1 MGVDFIGTL
10 FLWRDNMILLIYM
23 GVLFFCYGI
32 YNLFCYFRMFPTA
45 KAGRHL
51 LKLYRKI
58 VRLCDNIFMVQLAEK
73 LVRKLDFE
81 QKELSMIS
89 AVLSYNGVN
98 YSAAIYLFSR
108 LLMAAC
114 GIILS
119 LPLVFIGVRWML
131 AMCVGIILFTA
142 ADYGFMLLQYWRYID
157 ELKKDLPVLG
167 LLAEKY
173 FERQEDT
180 SHFIELSRRIS
191 GDAWYGIW
199 SDMLCQKKQLSEE
212 VQYQSKGWTDIW
224 LLRFIEGMVSE
235 KKTEYYKDL
244 YRDLCS
250 DRSKKREKRLQQHCK
265 WLRLLPGVFFF
276 CQILLLFS
284 LLT

>member
-1 MGVDFIGTL
+1 
-10 FLWRDNMILLIYM
+10 MILLIYI
-23 GVLFFCYGI
+23 GILFFCYGI
-32 YNLFCYFRMFPTA
+32 YNLFCYFNMFPTA

-51 LKLYRKI
+51 LKLYRKK
-58 VRLCDNIFMVQLAEK
+58 VRLSDNIFMVQLSEK

-81 QKELSMIS
+81 QKEPSMIS

>member
-1 MGVDFIGTL
+1 
-10 FLWRDNMILLIYM
+10 MILLIYM

-32 YNLFCYFRMFPTA
+32 YNLFCYFNMFPTA

-51 LKLYRKI
+51 LKLYRKK
-58 VRLCDNIFMVQLAEK
+58 VRLSDNIFMVQLAEK

-81 QKELSMIS
+81 QKEPSMIS

-142 ADYGFMLLQYWRYID
+142 ADYAFMLLQYWQYID

-173 FERQEDT
+173 FERKEDM

-191 GDAWYGIW
+191 RDAWYEIW
-199 SDMLCQKKQLSEE
+199 SGMLCQEKQLLEE
-212 VQYQSKGWTDIW
+212 VQYQSRGWTDIW

-244 YRDLCS
+244 Y
-250 DRSKKREKRLQQHCK
+250 KVKAMK
-265 WLRLLPGVFFF
+265 
-276 CQILLLFS
+276 
-284 LLT
+284 

>member
-1 MGVDFIGTL
+1 
-10 FLWRDNMILLIYM
+10 MILLIYM

-32 YNLFCYFRMFPTA
+32 YNLFCYFNMFPTA

-51 LKLYRKI
+51 LKLYRKK
-58 VRLCDNIFMVQLAEK
+58 VRLSDNIFMVQLAEK

-81 QKELSMIS
+81 QKEPSMIS

-265 WLRLLPGVFFF
+265 WLRLLPGVSFF
-276 CQILLLFS
+276 CQILLLF
-284 LLT
+284 LY

>member
-1 MGVDFIGTL
+1 
-10 FLWRDNMILLIYM
+10 MILLIYM

-89 AVLSYNGVN
+89 AVLIYNGVN

-114 GIILS
+114 GIVLS
-119 LPLVFIGVRWML
+119 LPLVFIDVRWML
-131 AMCVGIILFTA
+131 AMCAGIILFTA
-142 ADYGFMLLQYWRYID
+142 ADYAFMLLQYWRYID

-173 FERQEDT
+173 FERQEDM

-191 GDAWYGIW
+191 RDAWYEIW
-199 SDMLCQKKQLSEE
+199 SGMLCQEKQLLEE
-212 VQYQSKGWTDIW
+212 VQYQSRGWTDIW

>member
-1 MGVDFIGTL
+1 
-10 FLWRDNMILLIYM
+10 MILLIYI
-23 GVLFFCYGI
+23 GVIFFCYCI
-32 YNLFCYFRMFPTA
+32 YNLFCYFNMFPTA

-51 LKLYRKI
+51 LKLYRKK
-58 VRLCDNIFMVQLAEK
+58 VRLSDNIFMVQLAEK

-81 QKELSMIS
+81 QKEPSMIS

-142 ADYGFMLLQYWRYID
+142 ADYAFMLLQYWQYID

-173 FERQEDT
+173 FERQEDM

-191 GDAWYGIW
+191 RDAWYEI
-199 SDMLCQKKQLSEE
+199 C
-212 VQYQSKGWTDIW
+212 
-224 LLRFIEGMVSE
+224 
-235 KKTEYYKDL
+235 
-244 YRDLCS
+244 
-250 DRSKKREKRLQQHCK
+250 
-265 WLRLLPGVFFF
+265 
-276 CQILLLFS
+276 
-284 LLT
+284 

>member
-1 MGVDFIGTL
+1 
-10 FLWRDNMILLIYM
+10 MILLIYM

-32 YNLFCYFRMFPTA
+32 YNLFCYFSMFPTA

-51 LKLYRKI
+51 LKLYRKR
-58 VRLCDNIFMVQLAEK
+58 VRLCDNIFMVQLAERF
-73 LVRKLDFE
+73 VRNFDFE
-81 QKELSMIS
+81 QKEPSMIS

-108 LLMAAC
+108 LLIAAC

-142 ADYGFMLLQYWRYID
+142 ADYGFMLLQYWQYID
-157 ELKKDLPVLG
+157 ELKQDLPVFG

-173 FERQEDT
+173 FEKQGDM

-191 GDAWYGIW
+191 GDVWYEIW
-199 SDMLCQKKQLSEE
+199 SGMLCQEKQLSEE
-212 VQYQSKGWTDIW
+212 VRYQSRGWTDIW

-235 KKTEYYKDL
+235 KKAEYYKDF

-250 DRSKKREKRLQQHCK
+250 ALSQKREKRLQQHCK
-265 WLRLLPGVFFF
+265 WLRFLPGVFFF
-276 CQILLLFS
+276 CQIFQV
-284 LLT
+284 LTIIVIL

>member
-1 MGVDFIGTL
+1 
-10 FLWRDNMILLIYM
+10 MILLIYM

-89 AVLSYNGVN
+89 AVLIYNGVN
-98 YSAAIYLFSR
+98 YSAAVYLFSR

-114 GIILS
+114 GIALS
-119 LPLVFIGVRWML
+119 LPLVFIDVRWML

-142 ADYGFMLLQYWRYID
+142 ADYAFMLLQYWKFID
-157 ELKKDLPVLG
+157 DLKKDLPVLG
-167 LLAEKY
+167 LLAEIY
-173 FERQEDT
+173 FERQEDM

-191 GDAWYGIW
+191 RDAWYEIW
-199 SDMLCQKKQLSEE
+199 SGMLCQEKQLLEE
-212 VQYQSKGWTDIW
+212 VQYQSRGWTDIW

>member
-1 MGVDFIGTL
+1 
-10 FLWRDNMILLIYM
+10 MILLIYM

-32 YNLFCYFRMFPTA
+32 YNLFCYFSMFPTA

-51 LKLYRKI
+51 LKLYRKR
-58 VRLCDNIFMVQLAEK
+58 VRLCDNFFMVQLAGK
-73 LVRKLDFE
+73 LVRKLDLE
-81 QKELSMIS
+81 QKEPGMIN

-98 YSAAIYLFSR
+98 YSAVVYLFSR
-108 LLMAAC
+108 LFMAAC

-119 LPLVFIGVRWML
+119 LPLVFIGVSWML

-191 GDAWYGIW
+191 GDA
-199 SDMLCQKKQLSEE
+199 
-212 VQYQSKGWTDIW
+212 
-224 LLRFIEGMVSE
+224 
-235 KKTEYYKDL
+235 
-244 YRDLCS
+244 
-250 DRSKKREKRLQQHCK
+250 
-265 WLRLLPGVFFF
+265 
-276 CQILLLFS
+276 
-284 LLT
+284 

>member
-1 MGVDFIGTL
+1 
-10 FLWRDNMILLIYM
+10 MILLIYI
-23 GVLFFCYGI
+23 GILFFCYGI
-32 YNLFCYFRMFPTA
+32 YNLFCYFSMFPTA

-51 LKLYRKI
+51 LKLYRKR
-58 VRLCDNIFMVQLAEK
+58 VRLCDNIFMVQLAGK
-73 LVRKLDFE
+73 LVRKLDLE
-81 QKELSMIS
+81 QKESGIVS

-98 YSAAIYLFSR
+98 YSAAVYLFSR

-114 GIILS
+114 GIVLS

-131 AMCVGIILFTA
+131 AMCAGIILFTA
-142 ADYGFMLLQYWRYID
+142 ADYAFMLLQYWRYID

-167 LLAEKY
+167 LLAEIY

-212 VQYQSKGWTDIW
+212 VQYQSSGWTDPW
-224 LLRFIEGMVSE
+224 LLRFMEGMVSE
-235 KKTEYYKDL
+235 KKQEYYKDF

-265 WLRLLPGVFFF
+265 WLRLLPGAFFF
-276 CQILLLFS
+276 SQILLLIL

>member
-1 MGVDFIGTL
+1 
-10 FLWRDNMILLIYM
+10 MILLIYM

-89 AVLSYNGVN
+89 AVLIYNGVN
-98 YSAAIYLFSR
+98 YSAAVYLFSR

-114 GIILS
+114 GIALS
-119 LPLVFIGVRWML
+119 LPLVFIDVRWML

-142 ADYGFMLLQYWRYID
+142 ADYAFMLLQYWRYID
-157 ELKKDLPVLG
+157 ELKKGLPVLG

-173 FERQEDT
+173 FERQEDM

-235 KKTEYYKDL
+235 KKTEYYKDF

-265 WLRLLPGVFFF
+265 WLRLLPGAFFF